1 MKGARPWRQ
10 SLRVKGLPKVLKLC
24 AESGLSAG
32 LVLVDWLPSVKFQGR
47 DSTDQRVSFK
57 EVEILGDLMR
67 ELELMFVL

>member
-47 DSTDQRVSFK
+47 DSTGSEGFFQGS
-57 EVEILGDLMR
+57 
-67 ELELMFVL
+67 